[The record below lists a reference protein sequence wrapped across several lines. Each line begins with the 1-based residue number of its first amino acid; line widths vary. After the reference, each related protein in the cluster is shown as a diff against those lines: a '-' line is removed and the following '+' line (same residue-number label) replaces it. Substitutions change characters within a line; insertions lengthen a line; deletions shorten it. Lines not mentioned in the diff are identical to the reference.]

1 MAVTLPAVSVIDIP
15 LLGVRRGS
23 VAGRILIAITVAV
36 PKVGGWLTRVANRTR
51 RLVMVVGSL
60 AAICYAG
67 WQVAQ
72 PVGWLLIGV
81 AGLYLEGL
89 TSDPKDEPG

>member
-1 MAVTLPAVSVIDIP
+1 MTLCGVTLLDMP
-15 LLGVRRGS
+15 LAVRRDS
-23 VAGRILIAITVAV
+23 TAGRILATLAVAIPAVARWMSRTVNRVRRAV
-36 PKVGGWLTRVANRTR
+36 L
-51 RLVMVVGSL
+51 VVGSL

-72 PVGWLLIGV
+72 PLGWLLIGA

-89 TSDPKDEPG
+89 TSDPDEV